1 MQTTS
6 GAARNGAAVSLSLF
20 LLGLAAMFVL

>member
-6 GAARNGAAVSLSLF
+6 GAARNGVAVSLPLF

>member
-6 GAARNGAAVSLSLF
+6 GAARNGAVVSLPLF

>member
-6 GAARNGAAVSLSLF
+6 GAARNGVAVSLPLF
-20 LLGLAAMFVL
+20 LLGLAAMFVM